1 MIPYF
6 KDGNYSKGILQGY
19 KAAAAK
25 IAQGYN
31 TELSGVKY
39 QAPAS
44 QPQKNTGSGLDDL
57 LFALGVIGF
66 LIVDNLL
73 LGGFFTRILLLLI
86 FRGGGRGQ
94 AAPAPDHHDLVRLHP
109 RRRAHARGQRG
120 RRGQPPCPG
129 HRRLWRHDRRHHPW
143 RLLRAGAVLRHPTA
157 GVTWRGEA

>member
-39 QAPAS
+39 HVSAS
-44 QPQKNTGSGLDDL
+44 QPQKNTDSGLDDL

-86 FRGGGRGQ
+86 FRGGGRGGGG
-94 AAPAPDHHDLVRLHP
+94 
-109 RRRAHARGQRG
+109 RGFGGGSGGGGGSSRS
-120 RRGQPPCPG
+120 
-129 HRRLWRHDRRHHPW
+129 W
-143 RLLRAGAVLRHPTA
+143 
-157 GVTWRGEA
+157 

>member
-44 QPQKNTGSGLDDL
+44 QPQKKY
-57 LFALGVIGF
+57 
-66 LIVDNLL
+66 
-73 LGGFFTRILLLLI
+73 
-86 FRGGGRGQ
+86 
-94 AAPAPDHHDLVRLHP
+94 RL
-109 RRRAHARGQRG
+109 R
-120 RRGQPPCPG
+120 PG
-129 HRRLWRHDRRHHPW
+129 
-143 RLLRAGAVLRHPTA
+143 
-157 GVTWRGEA
+157 